1 MGYHSARA
9 VYLRVMHD
17 RMCEIP
23 KWHLLAYNSSG
34 EMFELVQNHIFKL
47 VSFTTR
53 RTSVPGARLIF
64 GSDNLSV
71 KFVYLNSFKC
81 RHIM

>member
-1 MGYHSARA
+1 MGYHSARS

-34 EMFELVQNHIFKL
+34 EMFELVQNHIFKCILQL
-47 VSFTTR
+47 VYSQRGGR
-53 RTSVPGARLIF
+53 RFLVP
-64 GSDNLSV
+64 N
-71 KFVYLNSFKC
+71 
-81 RHIM
+81 